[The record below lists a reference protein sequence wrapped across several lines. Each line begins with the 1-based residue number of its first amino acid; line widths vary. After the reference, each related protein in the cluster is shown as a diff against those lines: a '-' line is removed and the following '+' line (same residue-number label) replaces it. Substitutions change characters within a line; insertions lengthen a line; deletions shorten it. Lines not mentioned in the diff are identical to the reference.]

1 MAEGERWPLPETPGP
16 PIEAP
21 VEVEIV
27 ADGPPAFEFSAFMP
41 PPPKEFPAW
50 TIWDVAVIPGVTILA
65 IFLCSLIALLIA
77 HSLRSFHGLSIL
89 ELGQEPLIVVG
100 SQIASYPMVIW
111 FMAALVRR
119 RSNEPFFT
127 AIRWNWP
134 SGKEVWFGAAGLV
147 LAIAVQG
154 LARYLPIPKS
164 LPMDRFFNDA
174 GSAYLM
180 AFFGILIAPILE
192 ELFFRGMLFPTLR
205 RRLGT
210 VTAVLL
216 TALAFAAIHG
226 AQLGYAWAPIL
237 SIFIVG
243 LALTIVR
250 ERTDS
255 VAASVLTHAGY
266 NFALFALLW
275 IGSNHFRH
283 LEKLT

>member
-1 MAEGERWPLPETPGP
+1 MAEGDRWPLPEAQSTP
-16 PIEAP
+16 AP
-21 VEVEIV
+21 TEII
-27 ADGPPAFEFSAFMP
+27 ADGPPAFEFSAYV
-41 PPPKEFPAW
+41 PPPKREFPAW
-50 TIWDVAVIPGVTILA
+50 SIWDVAVIPGITILA
-65 IFLCSLIALLIA
+65 IFLCSLAALLIA
-77 HSLRSFHGLSIL
+77 RSLRAFHGVSIY
-89 ELGQEPLIVVG
+89 ELAQEPMIVVG
-100 SQIASYPMVIW
+100 SQIASYPVVIW

-119 RSNEPFFT
+119 RSDEPFLT

-134 SGKEVWFGAAGLV
+134 SGKELWFCASGIV

-154 LARYLPIPKS
+154 LARFLPIPKS

-174 GSAYLM
+174 SSAYLM
-180 AFFGILIAPILE
+180 AFFGILIAPVLE

-205 RRLGT
+205 RSLGT
-210 VTAVLL
+210 VVALLL

-255 VAASVLTHAGY
+255 VAASVLTHSGY

-275 IGSNHFRH
+275 VGSNHFHH
-283 LEKLT
+283 LEKLN